1 MTLTSPLPP
10 GTQIDNY
17 AEITDATDEN
27 NDPQV
32 DDDSVYDALYDQKRR
47 QTYTPGEELVND
59 KQSQVGD
66 QEYQE

>member
-1 MTLTSPLPP
+1 MCPNEALDK
-10 GTQIDNY
+10 IWE
-17 AEITDATDEN
+17 AEDDE
-27 NDPQV
+27 DV
-32 DDDSVYDALYDQKRR
+32 DSVYDALYDQKRR